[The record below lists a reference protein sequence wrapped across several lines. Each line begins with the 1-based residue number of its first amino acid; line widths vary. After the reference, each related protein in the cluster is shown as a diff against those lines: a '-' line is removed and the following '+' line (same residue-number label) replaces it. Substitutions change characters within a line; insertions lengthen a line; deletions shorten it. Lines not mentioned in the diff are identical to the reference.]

1 MSTAANLYALSLDQC
16 ADLITHIGPERTVV
30 VQGDMGSGKT
40 SGLRKLL
47 SERHPKHIYVEF
59 DCTNKDIQ
67 DLSVPKFMERVG
79 DMISDYVEFVPNAE
93 LGAHLGKPVIIN
105 FDEFLKAPEP
115 VKKGVRRVMLE
126 RMVNG
131 ITLPEGSIVY
141 GTSNLGSEG
150 VGDSLQAHQRN
161 AIIVVRMRKA
171 TNMEFVEWGINN
183 DIHTSVLAY
192 AKDNPQLFQSF
203 EDVKNPDENPD
214 IYHPMDKARLA
225 FVTGRSMETASRI
238 LHKRGQLDDQ
248 TVMAS
253 LIGAIG
259 PNAAQNLMAVEALS
273 AELPSRQSIL
283 DNPLSAKVPTN
294 VAAVCMVVF
303 RALATMDREFVDPW
317 MQYFE
322 RLSSEAQSIFVNGV
336 RAKTYTPAKKTVV
349 MTNARFTKWCGD
361 NGFLFTADK

>member
-1 MSTAANLYALSLDQC
+1 MTSASNLYALSLDQC
-16 ADLITHIGPERTVV
+16 ADLITAIGPERTVV

-40 SGLRKLL
+40 SGLRKEL
-47 SERHPKHIYVEF
+47 SARHPNHLYVEC

-67 DLSVPKFMERVG
+67 DFSVPKFMQRVG

-115 VKKGVRRVMLE
+115 VKKGVRRIMLE

-131 ITLPEGSIVY
+131 IKLPEGSIVY

-150 VGDSLQAHQRN
+150 VGDTLQAHQRN
-161 AIIVVRMRKA
+161 AIIVVRMRKS
-171 TNMEFVEWGINN
+171 TNMEWIEWGINN
-183 DIHTSVLAY
+183 GIHTSVLAF
-192 AKDNPQLFQSF
+192 AKDNPQIFQSF
-203 EDVKNPDENPD
+203 EEVKNPDDNPD

-225 FVTGRSMETASRI
+225 FITGRSLETASRI
-238 LHKRGQLDDQ
+238 LHKRGVLDDQ
-248 TVMAS
+248 TIMAS
-253 LIGAIG
+253 LIGSIG

-273 AELPSRQSIL
+273 EQLPSRQSIV
-283 DNPLSAKVPTN
+283 DAPNDAKLPSN
-294 VAAVCMVVF
+294 VAALCMVVF

-317 MQYFE
+317 MRYFD
-322 RLSSEAQSIFVNGV
+322 RLPSEAQSMFVNGV
-336 RAKTYTPAKKTVV
+336 RAKTYAAERKAIV

>member
-1 MSTAANLYALSLDQC
+1 MSTASNLYALSLDQC
-16 ADLITHIGPERTVV
+16 AELITAIGPERTVV

-47 SERHPKHIYVEF
+47 SERHPNHIYVEF

-171 TNMEFVEWGINN
+171 TNLEFIEWGINN
-183 DIHTSVLAY
+183 NIHTSVLAF

-203 EDVKNPDENPD
+203 EEVKNPDENPD
-214 IYHPMDKARLA
+214 IYHPMDKSRLA
-225 FVTGRSMETASRI
+225 FVTGRSLETSSHI
-238 LHKRGQLDDQ
+238 LHKRGVLDDH
-248 TVMAS
+248 TIMAS

-273 AELPSRQSIL
+273 AELPSRQSII
-283 DNPLSAKVPTN
+283 DDPRTAKVPTN

-303 RALATMDREFVDPW
+303 RALSTMDREFIDPW
-317 MQYFE
+317 MQYFD
-322 RLSSEAQSIFVNGV
+322 RLSSEAQSMFVNGV
-336 RAKTYTPAKKTVV
+336 RSKTYTPTKKAIVA
-349 MTNARFTKWCGD
+349 TNARFTKWCGD